1 MKKFKT
7 MVKTASKP
15 SSPQSIE
22 EKIRN
27 KAYELFEKRGYSHG
41 NDLAD
46 WLEAEKIVKSNK
58 R

>member
-1 MKKFKT
+1 MSAKDSWKS
-7 MVKTASKP
+7 MD
-15 SSPQSIE
+15 QEEIN

-46 WLEAEKIVKSNK
+46 WLEAERLIKTG
-58 R
+58 RY